1 MGWNRALQIGRSP
14 SMCEKKKKNIFG
26 ASDLEHCLPKN
37 LVKRTARG
45 IETSIFKTE
54 VQHAIHD
61 ATGALLSRNFASD
74 SLYLLRL
81 QRAWFS
87 MVYREEGLCEKTTF
101 QALKKCFL
109 HTNPMKLRQ
118 ARLCK
123 KTTFQALKKCF
134 LHTNLMKLR
143 QARLCKKNN
152 FSGSKKNVFYTLT
165 LWNSD
170 KPGFAKK
177 QLFRL

>member
-1 MGWNRALQIGRSP
+1 MVEKFPFCGSFFLRRDLLYGLTVWDETGLCRLDAVQA
-14 SMCEKKKKNIFG
+14 CAKKKKKNIFG

-123 KTTFQALKKCF
+123 K
-134 LHTNLMKLR
+134 
-143 QARLCKKNN
+143 NN
-152 FSGSKKNVFYTLT
+152 FSGFKKMFFTH
-165 LWNSD
+165 
-170 KPGFAKK
+170 
-177 QLFRL
+177 

>member
-123 KTTFQALKKCF
+123 KTTFQALK
-134 LHTNLMKLR
+134 
-143 QARLCKKNN
+143 
-152 FSGSKKNVFYTLT
+152 NVFYTLT

-170 KPGFAKK
+170 KPGFAKRTTFQALK
-177 QLFRL
+177 KMFFTH